1 MSAPHR
7 LLYLIHLERLCTLA
21 QCPLHRCLTLS
32 VNMHDQLHFSTLN
45 LAGTHSRILKKK
57 RKKRKENAT
66 SPGCIFLPSSV
77 SSSSSS
83 LCLRSFSLNLSPYLP
98 FLSSYSVPL
107 RHSFNTDVWCNE
119 TKRER
124 QLFPLTLFPLRP
136 VSLPSFISY
145 IFLFHPLFF
154 SFFPFY
160 FHVAC
165 PPHRFL
171 LLSSSLLFL
180 LSPLQSA
187 LLSVCFINKIYL
199 L

>member
-1 MSAPHR
+1 
-7 LLYLIHLERLCTLA
+7 
-21 QCPLHRCLTLS
+21 
-32 VNMHDQLHFSTLN
+32 MHFE
-45 LAGTHSRILKKK
+45 KK

-154 SFFPFY
+154 SFFPFC

-165 PPHRFL
+165 SPTISSYSPH
-171 LLSSSLLFL
+171 LSSSCSL
-180 LSPLQSA
+180 LSRVLFFPSVSLTRFIFSSNYSIHTHTHTQSLCQWCRLPLQFYFST
-187 LLSVCFINKIYL
+187 SQGHCGTVKSKKR
-199 L
+199 